1 MNDYSIDFKLKIVK
15 MILMIFIVIPAIIN
29 ADGIIEWINELKNKK
44 WYLKSMKA
52 TTVAFILSKVRVRND
67 SDW

>member
-15 MILMIFIVIPAIIN
+15 MILMIFIVILAIIN
-29 ADGIIEWINELKNKK
+29 ADGTIEWINELKNKK

-52 TTVAFILSKVRVRND
+52 TAVAFILSKVRVRND

>member
-44 WYLKSMKA
+44 
-52 TTVAFILSKVRVRND
+52 
-67 SDW
+67 

>member
-15 MILMIFIVIPAIIN
+15 MILMIFIVILAIIN

-44 WYLKSMKA
+44 
-52 TTVAFILSKVRVRND
+52 
-67 SDW
+67 

>member
-1 MNDYSIDFKLKIVK
+1 
-15 MILMIFIVIPAIIN
+15 MILMIFIVILAIIN

-52 TTVAFILSKVRVRND
+52 TTVVFILSKVRVRND